1 MVNKSKRVTVV
12 TIQIVA
18 KGLRRMTN
26 EQAQLIISLL
36 QQLNKTLV
44 EVEKLEKFIVG
55 ELQKAAKDEKAS
67 NRLSS

>member
-1 MVNKSKRVTVV
+1 
-12 TIQIVA
+12 
-18 KGLRRMTN
+18 MTK

-55 ELQKAAKDEKAS
+55 ELQKRVKE
-67 NRLSS
+67 